1 MKKFYFIV
9 ILYFGLISNA
19 QAYLEPGTGSVI
31 ISAFFAGIVA
41 IKIYWYLIINKVKSF
56 FNRKN
61 KVDKKNV

>member
-9 ILYFGLISNA
+9 ILYFSLISNA

-41 IKIYWYLIINKVKSF
+41 IKVYWYFIINKVKSF

-61 KVDKKNV
+61 KDDK